1 MQSVEL
7 AQTSGNRPDATLSHG
22 KQQRDHK
29 IQHQAYKND
38 QELHVL
44 IVAELSFHAHFVALP
59 SLRFTYGNHADTLA
73 GNTSPIDG
81 PGDDRR
87 DGRNTPSIAELIANL
102 YYGEAGIMTN
112 AADDFDALFEEV
124 AAQRTSASP
133 SPATS
138 PAAAPAP
145 AAAASNDEDDLDSLF
160 DQVSATA
167 VSAAPVA
174 APAAAP
180 AAAATTATAPAA
192 GEEGTEN
199 GGMFERL
206 GGIVRLLHDSLREL
220 GYDKALNEASSQ
232 IVDAQ
237 DRLEYVATLTEQ
249 AANKVLNT
257 LDEGMPAQDVLSKQ
271 SKDMELRWGD
281 LFDGK
286 LSLDEFKALAGDSR
300 QFATSVTAATEA
312 EKARL
317 LEIMMAQ
324 DFQDIT
330 GQLIKKVVKIT
341 QAVEGELAQLLRD
354 NAPPDLKE
362 KLAQKQAVPEPLMQ
376 GPSVPQAALN
386 QDNVDDL
393 LADLGF

>member
-1 MQSVEL
+1 
-7 AQTSGNRPDATLSHG
+7 
-22 KQQRDHK
+22 
-29 IQHQAYKND
+29 
-38 QELHVL
+38 
-44 IVAELSFHAHFVALP
+44 
-59 SLRFTYGNHADTLA
+59 
-73 GNTSPIDG
+73 
-81 PGDDRR
+81 
-87 DGRNTPSIAELIANL
+87 
-102 YYGEAGIMTN
+102 MTN

-167 VSAAPVA
+167 VSAAPA
-174 APAAAP
+174 PAPAAAP
-180 AAAATTATAPAA
+180 AAPAAAATAATAPAA
-192 GEEGTEN
+192 GEEGSEN